1 MMINSAIFK
10 ISGQI
15 LDNSKNLINTV
26 AQLTQLYEDH
36 IIEKILIIPGGGSL
50 ANFVRE
56 IYSEFKINDE
66 LAHWIAIY
74 SMNYNGK
81 MLKIKFPHLEIVEN
95 FDTFKKKKRMFSILL
110 PYKEFKRTDPLP
122 HSWNVTSDS
131 IALHCAYKLG
141 LEDCFLIKAVDGILD
156 ENNHL
161 INELTTS
168 AFKILKSEGSLAKI
182 YNNAPIL
189 KQQTKPVDSY
199 LIELID
205 SYKVNSII
213 LNGVSTD
220 LRIISYFTSSY
231 EERKIFTKIIF
242 KK

>member
-1 MMINSAIFK
+1 MTNSAIFK

-15 LDNSKNLINTV
+15 LDNSKNLINTL

-56 IYSEFKINDE
+56 IYNEFKINDE

-74 SMNYNGK
+74 SMNFNGK
-81 MLKIKFPHLEIVEN
+81 MLKNKFPELESVEN
-95 FDTFKKKKRMFSILL
+95 FDTFKEEKRNFSIFL

-131 IALHCAYKLG
+131 IALYCAYKLG
-141 LEDCFLIKAVDGILD
+141 LKECFLIKAVDGILD
-156 ENNHL
+156 ENYCV
-161 INELTTS
+161 INQLTTS
-168 AFKILKSEGSLAKI
+168 EFKILKSEDGLAKI
-182 YNNAPIL
+182 KNNTPIL
-189 KQQTKPVDSY
+189 KEQTKPVDNY
-199 LIELID
+199 LTELID
-205 SYKVNSII
+205 AYKVNSII

-220 LRIISYFTSSY
+220 LRIINYFTSTN
-231 EERKIFTKIIF
+231 EESKIFTKIIF
-242 KK
+242 EK

>member
-1 MMINSAIFK
+1 MTIDSAIFK

-15 LDNSKNLINTV
+15 LDNSKNLINTL

-81 MLKIKFPHLEIVEN
+81 TLKVKFPHLEIIEN
-95 FDTFKKKKRMFSILL
+95 FNNFKKVKRIFSIFL
-110 PYKEFKRTDPLP
+110 PYKEFKREDPLP

-131 IALHCAYKLG
+131 IALYCAYKLG
-141 LEDCFLIKAVDGILD
+141 LDECFLIKAVDGILD
-156 ENNHL
+156 KNNRVV
-161 INELTTS
+161 NELTTPE
-168 AFKILKSEGSLAKI
+168 FKMLKNKGGLAKI
-182 YNNAPIL
+182 YNNSSIM
-189 KQQTKPVDSY
+189 KEQTRPVDSY
-199 LIELID
+199 LTELID
-205 SYKVNSII
+205 SYRINSII

-220 LRIISYFTSSY
+220 LRILTYFTSTNKQS
-231 EERKIFTKIIF
+231 KIFTRIIF
-242 KK
+242 EK

>member
-1 MMINSAIFK
+1 MMIDSAIFK

-15 LDNSKNLINTV
+15 LDNSKNLINTL

-36 IIEKILIIPGGGSL
+36 VIEKILIILGGGSL

-81 MLKIKFPHLEIVEN
+81 ILKKKFPHLGIIEN
-95 FDTFKKKKRMFSILL
+95 LNNFKKEKRIFSVFF

-122 HSWNVTSDS
+122 HNWNVTSDS
-131 IALHCAYKLG
+131 IALFCAYKLG
-141 LEDCFLIKAVDGILD
+141 LEECFLIKAVDGILD
-156 ENNHL
+156 KNDCVVKQ
-161 INELTTS
+161 LTTS
-168 AFKILKSEGSLAKI
+168 EFRMLKNEGGLAKI
-182 YNNAPIL
+182 YDNSPKL
-189 KQQTKPVDSY
+189 KEQTKPVDSY
-199 LIELID
+199 LTEFID

-220 LRIISYFTSSY
+220 LRIITYFTSTN
-231 EERKIFTKIIF
+231 EESKIFSRIIF
-242 KK
+242 EK